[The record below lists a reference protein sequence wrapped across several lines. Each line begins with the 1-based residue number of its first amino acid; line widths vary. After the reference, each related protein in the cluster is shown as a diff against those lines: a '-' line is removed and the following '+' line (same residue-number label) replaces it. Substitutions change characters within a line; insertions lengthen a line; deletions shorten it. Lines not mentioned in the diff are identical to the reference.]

1 MLISVIAILKFH
13 RNDFLLGNNIFEK
26 TKMSIFLVIVYY
38 VSRFINAILV
48 TNFIRHERSETLI

>member
-1 MLISVIAILKFH
+1 VIAILKFH